1 MGESFI
7 RLSYQIRSAFSNHVM
22 IESPIIMD
30 MHMTLPDFVDHPTPT
45 LVLYHDNCP
54 DGFGAAWAIRRKI
67 GSSAK
72 FKPVHYETSIDPL
85 SLIGEHVL
93 MVDVA
98 LGRELTESIHANAA
112 SFLLIDHHKS
122 AYDRLSDLPYC
133 HFDMTRSGAGLA
145 WDYAFPD
152 TPRPPLINL
161 VEAGDL
167 YLWDRVPDSRALRQ
181 VLDVGGYDFEQWD
194 AFNARLEDPQT
205 RQDIVLEGQAM
216 AKLFQFQVQT
226 FADQA
231 TEIWQQGQKGFA
243 VCVPHMFASEVGG
256 VLSSREPGTF
266 GFTWWAAPD
275 GAIRAS
281 WRSSHKDTSV
291 NHLAGEFG
299 GGGHPMA
306 SGATMTLSDL
316 QDLLN
321 HPSPALHMPARPS
334 ARP

>member
-1 MGESFI
+1 MG
-7 RLSYQIRSAFSNHVM
+7 N
-22 IESPIIMD
+22 
-30 MHMTLPDFVDHPTPT
+30 HMTLPDFAEQPTPT

-67 GSSAK
+67 GNAAK
-72 FKPVHYETSIDPL
+72 FRPVHYETQIDPL

-98 LGRELTESIHANAA
+98 LGRALTESIHANAA

-122 AYDRLSDLPYC
+122 AYERLSDLPYC
-133 HFDMTRSGAGLA
+133 YFDMTRSGAGLA

-181 VLDVGGYDFEQWD
+181 VLDVGGYDFNQWD
-194 AFNARLEDPQT
+194 AFNADLGDPQM
-205 RQDIVLEGQAM
+205 RQKIVLEGEAM
-216 AKLFQFQVQT
+216 TRLFQFQVQT
-226 FADQA
+226 FANQA
-231 TEIWQQGQKGFA
+231 TEIWQQGQRGFA
-243 VCVPHMFASEVGG
+243 VCVPHMFASEVGS
-256 VLSSREPGTF
+256 VLSSRAPGAF

-275 GAIRAS
+275 GAIRGS
-281 WRSSHKDTSV
+281 WRSSHKNAPV
-291 NHLAGEFG
+291 NHLAEEFR

-306 SGATMTLSDL
+306 SGATMTLDEL
-316 QDLLN
+316 QGLLN
-321 HPSPALHMPARPS
+321 HPTPAPSSQSRPGARP
-334 ARP
+334 